1 MPSLAANVSTVM
13 RYFPVTL
20 DETLAAALRAVKPEP
35 AMIVEKIEPIAL
47 QAGTLSLVLCRVTTR
62 SGLVGYGECLCNRPP
77 MQKAL
82 VATIRDAIAP
92 LYIGRSAAERTALN
106 LAARRRFA
114 SFGRAGTVIN
124 ALAAIDIAL
133 WDIAGKAD
141 GKSVSALLGGA
152 KRTRL
157 PVMASLDKYDDK
169 AKVRARLEQALAGGV
184 KAAKVHEA
192 PLDVIE
198 EARRAVPRSVPFV
211 ADSNNAHTLADI
223 RRDEAR
229 WQALD
234 LLFFEDPFWPPEELL
249 GMRKLAGVPIG
260 MGADFGS
267 TEQMAVYAQAPAIA
281 VLQPDVCM
289 LGGLTEARRAVAM
302 VEAAGKV
309 AAPHTPFVGPAALA
323 SLHLLATAKE
333 EGYFAAIEPGESRQ
347 MYPLELARWQSSIE
361 VPTGPGLGFDPDP
374 AFLRA
379 HDCAKE

>member
-1 MPSLAANVSTVM
+1 
-13 RYFPVTL
+13 
-20 DETLAAALRAVKPEP
+20 
-35 AMIVEKIEPIAL
+35 MIIEKIDPIAL
-47 QAGTLSLVLCRVTTR
+47 QSGTLSLVLARVTTR

-92 LYIGRSAAERTALN
+92 LYVGKSAADRAALN
-106 LAARRRFA
+106 LNARRRFA
-114 SFGRAGTVIN
+114 SFGRAGTVTN

-133 WDIAGKAD
+133 WDIAGKAE

-169 AKVRARLEQALAGGV
+169 AKVRARLEQALSLGV

-192 PLDVIE
+192 PLDIIE
-198 EARRAVPRSVPFV
+198 EARRTVPKDIPFV

-223 RRDEAR
+223 KRDEAR
-229 WQALD
+229 WRALD
-234 LLFFEDPFWPPEELL
+234 LMFFEDPFWPPEDLL
-249 GMRKLAGVPIG
+249 SMAKMAGVPIG

-267 TEQMAVYAQAPAIA
+267 TEQMAVYAKVPAIA

-289 LGGLTEARRAVAM
+289 LGGLSEASKAVAM
-302 VEAAGKV
+302 VEQAGKMP
-309 AAPHTPFVGPAALA
+309 APHTPFVGPAALA
-323 SLHLLATAKE
+323 SLHLLAIAKD
-333 EGYFAAIEPGESRQ
+333 EGYFAAIEPEDGRDL
-347 MYPLELARWQSSIE
+347 YGIGLPRWQPTID
-361 VPTGPGLGFDPDP
+361 VPTGPGLGHDPDP

-379 HDCAKE
+379 HDCAKN

>member
-1 MPSLAANVSTVM
+1 
-13 RYFPVTL
+13 
-20 DETLAAALRAVKPEP
+20 
-35 AMIVEKIEPIAL
+35 MIIEKIEPLAL
-47 QAGTLSLVLCRVTTR
+47 QTGTLSLVLCRVTTK

-77 MQKAL
+77 MQRAL
-82 VATIRDAIAP
+82 VATIRDAVAP
-92 LYIGRSAAERTALN
+92 HYLGKSVADKAALN

-114 SFGRAGTVIN
+114 SFGRAGTVMN

-133 WDIAGKAD
+133 WDIAGKAANQ
-141 GKSVSALLGGA
+141 SISAMLGGA
-152 KRTRL
+152 KRARL

-169 AKVRARLEQALAGGV
+169 AKVRARLEQALATGV

-198 EARRAVPRSVPFV
+198 EARRVVPKNIPFV

-229 WQALD
+229 WRALD

-249 GMRKLAGVPIG
+249 AMDRMAGVPIG

-267 TEQMAVYAQAPAIA
+267 TEQMAVYAKAPAIA

-289 LGGLTEARRAVAM
+289 LGGLSEASKAVPM
-302 VEAAGKV
+302 VEAAGKIP
-309 AAPHTPFVGPAALA
+309 APHTPFVGPAALA

-333 EGYFAAIEPGESRQ
+333 ENYFAAIEPGDGRDIYGIGVS
-347 MYPLELARWQSSIE
+347 AWQPFID
-361 VPTGPGLGFDPDP
+361 VPTGPGLGHDPDP
-374 AFLRA
+374 AFLRRY
-379 HDCAKE
+379 DCA